1 MLAIFRREVSTY
13 FTSPIGYI
21 FLAVYY
27 FFSGYYFY
35 GYNLYM
41 GTTDMS
47 MVFQALFSVLMFI
60 VPILTMRLLSEDKR
74 QKTDQ
79 ALLTAPVRLSSIVV
93 GKFLAAFLI
102 FAIGVAMT
110 LVYAVVM
117 SAFAQPDW
125 IMVLGNVLGLLL
137 LGAALISIGLFIS
150 SLTENQVVAAVG
162 SFAIMMII
170 MMLDGVISAI
180 SWEWLTAIMNIISFS
195 TRYTD
200 FTNGIFDI
208 SNVLFFISVAVIFNF
223 LTVRVLEKKR
233 WS

>member
-1 MLAIFRREVSTY
+1 M
-13 FTSPIGYI
+13 
-21 FLAVYY
+21 
-27 FFSGYYFY
+27 
-35 GYNLYM
+35 
-41 GTTDMS
+41 
-47 MVFQALFSVLMFI
+47 
-60 VPILTMRLLSEDKR
+60 
-74 QKTDQ
+74 
-79 ALLTAPVRLSSIVV
+79 
-93 GKFLAAFLI
+93 
-102 FAIGVAMT
+102 
-110 LVYAVVM
+110 
-117 SAFAQPDW
+117 
-125 IMVLGNVLGLLL
+125 LGNVLGLLL